1 MNIDI
6 KNLLN
11 SIEVDRSLCE
21 YWDVRVED
29 VNKTEITYEDF
40 NLVACSIKPSLGA
53 FIRVYIEGFWYYS
66 ATTDLA
72 SLSRQIVDLCALAKN
87 FHIENANKQIQPY
100 NTGSYQ
106 ADKIQFSATRV
117 DKVPVKLKKEICES
131 YFEVLRSYREL
142 KKAKVFYVDEY
153 KIKHF
158 RSSTEVAYSYDFNQ
172 CGIALVY
179 TAADNSGT
187 FDDKISLYSSKVED
201 LKAKSDFIKA
211 KIEESHLFINAA
223 TIKAGKYPVVMD
235 SEVVGVF
242 AHESFGH
249 KSEADF
255 MIGDKGGK
263 EAWGI
268 GKKVGNK
275 CLSIVDCGN
284 EIASSGYCPFDDE
297 GFPAQKTYLIKNG
310 LLVGR
315 LHSQQ
320 TAQFFEEAPTGNGR
334 SISFEF
340 EPIVRMT
347 NTYVEP
353 GENTV
358 EELISKVRLGIFARD
373 VNHGSGLST
382 FTIAPRKCYMIRNGK
397 VAEPIR
403 VSVISGSVFEA
414 LENVVACSKS
424 VVIESSVFGGCGKME
439 QWPLSVAFGGPIV
452 LVNDLMVS

>member
-1 MNIDI
+1 
-6 KNLLN
+6 
-11 SIEVDRSLCE
+11 
-21 YWDVRVED
+21 
-29 VNKTEITYEDF
+29 
-40 NLVACSIKPSLGA
+40 
-53 FIRVYIEGFWYYS
+53 
-66 ATTDLA
+66 
-72 SLSRQIVDLCALAKN
+72 
-87 FHIENANKQIQPY
+87 
-100 NTGSYQ
+100 
-106 ADKIQFSATRV
+106 
-117 DKVPVKLKKEICES
+117 
-131 YFEVLRSYREL
+131 
-142 KKAKVFYVDEY
+142 VDEY
-153 KIKHF
+153 KIKYF
-158 RSSTEVAYSYDFNQ
+158 RSSTGIDYSYDFNQ
-172 CGIALVY
+172 CGTALVY

-187 FDDKISLYSSKVED
+187 FHDKVLLYASKVAD
-201 LKAKSDFIKA
+201 LKVERDFIKA

-223 TIKAGKYPVVMD
+223 AVKAGKYPVVMD

-255 MIGDKGGK
+255 MIGDKGGE

-275 CLSIVDCGN
+275 CLSIVDCGI
-284 EIASSGYCPFDDE
+284 EFASSGYCPFDDE

-310 LLVGR
+310 VLVGR

-334 SISFEF
+334 SINFEF

-347 NTYVEP
+347 NTYVEA
-353 GENTV
+353 GESTV
-358 EELISKVRLGIFARD
+358 EELISKVKLGIFARD

-397 VAEPIR
+397 LAEPVR

-414 LENVVACSKS
+414 LENVEACSKNI
-424 VVIESSVFGGCGKME
+424 VIENSVFGGCGKME
-439 QWPLSVAFGGPIV
+439 QWPLSVAFGGPKV